1 MLLYI
6 CRKGGVIMAE
16 RNLPI
21 GIQSFKDIRNNNY
34 IYVDKT
40 SYIWNLVSVG
50 KYYFLSRPRRFGKSL
65 LISTLEAYFKG
76 EKELFKGLAIEKY
89 EKDWISYPVMKFS
102 FANGEF
108 NSPQGLRNIL
118 TVILDDIV
126 EEYDLKESNR
136 NIDVSA
142 RFRYLIK
149 KLYRTTKKQV
159 VILVDEY
166 DHPLLNVMDTPQE
179 QENRILFKSF
189 FSALK
194 DNDEYIKFAFFTGVT
209 KFTHISIFSDLN
221 QLNDI
226 SLKDEMDA
234 VCGITQEELVHNF
247 QTYIQELAD
256 YTKMSCKDC
265 LRQLAAMYDGYHF
278 SPHGRDIYNPFSLFN
293 AFDKKRF
300 DAFWFSTGTPS
311 FLIRLLINSNFDLRQ
326 LDSGLESTESI
337 IMNYMSEEKD
347 YVPLLYQTGYLTI
360 KDYNSEEND
369 LTLRFPNKEVRQSF
383 MKLLLSYVSSK
394 NISEQDHLLKQMTK
408 ALKNGKIDD
417 FVNALKALFAGI
429 PYPEGTAIHYEREWR
444 NIIYVILTLMGFTIK
459 CEVHSA
465 IGRADCIVETDHDVY
480 IFELK
485 LDGDVESALQQI
497 EEKKYADAYLVDP
510 RHVHKVGIN
519 FTTRLRNIEDWKVI
533 D

>member
-1 MLLYI
+1 
-6 CRKGGVIMAE
+6 
-16 RNLPI
+16 
-21 GIQSFKDIRNNNY
+21 
-34 IYVDKT
+34 
-40 SYIWNLVSVG
+40 
-50 KYYFLSRPRRFGKSL
+50 
-65 LISTLEAYFKG
+65 
-76 EKELFKGLAIEKY
+76 LAIEKY
-89 EKDWISYPVMKFS
+89 EKDWISYPVIKFS
-102 FANGEF
+102 FASGSF
-108 NSPQGLRNIL
+108 DQPSGLRKK
-118 TVILDDIV
+118 LDFAM
-126 EEYDLKESNR
+126 NQT
-136 NIDVSA
+136 
-142 RFRYLIK
+142 IK
-149 KLYRTTKKQV
+149 KYDIDHIDESDPAIKFETLINNLYEKTGKQV

-394 NISEQDHLLKQMTK
+394 IFQN
-408 ALKNGKIDD
+408 
-417 FVNALKALFAGI
+417 
-429 PYPEGTAIHYEREWR
+429 R
-444 NIIYVILTLMGFTIK
+444 IICLSK
-459 CEVHSA
+459 
-465 IGRADCIVETDHDVY
+465 
-480 IFELK
+480 
-485 LDGDVESALQQI
+485 
-497 EEKKYADAYLVDP
+497 
-510 RHVHKVGIN
+510 
-519 FTTRLRNIEDWKVI
+519 
-533 D
+533 

>member
-1 MLLYI
+1 MNE
-6 CRKGGVIMAE
+6 KK
-16 RNLPI
+16 LPI
-21 GIQSFKDIRNNNY
+21 GIQSFKKIRENNNV
-34 IYVDKT
+34 YVDKT
-40 SYIWNLVSVG
+40 EYIWKLVTTNS
-50 KYYFLSRPRRFGKSL
+50 YYFLSRPRRFGKSL

-89 EKDWISYPVMKFS
+89 EKDWISYPVIKFS
-102 FANGEF
+102 FASGSF
-108 NSPQGLRNIL
+108 DQPSGLRKK
-118 TVILDDIV
+118 LDFAM
-126 EEYDLKESNR
+126 NQT
-136 NIDVSA
+136 
-142 RFRYLIK
+142 IK
-149 KLYRTTKKQV
+149 KYDIDHIDESDPAIKFETLINNLYEKTGKQV

-519 FTTRLRNIEDWKVI
+519 FTTRLRNIEDWKVV